1 MSLTN
6 KQIQQLNQLLNA
18 NYLNKQDLKET
29 LDLTQSL
36 LNEVL
41 RNVYLTYFED
51 VYLTYFDDNSKIIK
65 QDQHLKD
72 FQELYFFEFIKTKL
86 DFLIKQQKK
95 IQKNQN

>member
-6 KQIQQLNQLLNA
+6 KQIQQLNQLLNG

-29 LDLTQSL
+29 LDLTQNL

-41 RNVYLTYFED
+41 RYVYLTYFED
-51 VYLTYFDDNSKIIK
+51 VYLTYFDDNSKIIER
-65 QDQHLKD
+65 DEHLKA
-72 FQELYFFEFIKTKL
+72 FQELYFFDLIKTKL

-95 IQKNQN
+95 IQKNKK

>member
-1 MSLTN
+1 MSNLTN

-18 NYLNKQDLKET
+18 NYLNKQDIKET

-41 RNVYLTYFED
+41 RNVYLTYFD
-51 VYLTYFDDNSKIIK
+51 ANSKIIK

-72 FQELYFFEFIKTKL
+72 FQELYFFDFIKTKL

>member
-1 MSLTN
+1 MSNLTN
-6 KQIQQLNQLLNA
+6 KQIQQLNQFLNA

-36 LNEVL
+36 FNEVL
-41 RNVYLTYFED
+41 RN

-65 QDQHLKD
+65 QDEHLKD
-72 FQELYFFEFIKTKL
+72 FKELYFFDFIKTKL

-95 IQKNQN
+95 INN

>member
-1 MSLTN
+1 MSNLTY
-6 KQIQQLNQLLNA
+6 KQIQQLTQLLNG

-41 RNVYLTYFED
+41 RNVYLTYFDE
-51 VYLTYFDDNSKIIK
+51 NSKIIK

-72 FQELYFFEFIKTKL
+72 FQELYFFDFIKTKL
-86 DFLIKQQKK
+86 DFLMKQQKK
-95 IQKNQN
+95 IQKNKN